1 MQPLTGVNSPEDQ
14 MLLKGIIG
22 DRSLSATSKKAYAM
36 RLRFLASKRRKPIL
50 DIILEA
56 DQSLAWLCQT
66 YSELCTRKGIISAV
80 LATVRRC
87 PPKLA
92 LRLQKAQQIWLQ
104 ELILLDHALQ
114 QRYKSNLPTARQA
127 AGHVPWAN
135 IVRLRDKLPRGSKAR
150 LLLCMYSL
158 GMAPMRADYN
168 RAVLL
173 SFCGETDLLD
183 ADLQRVAEENFLVLP
198 KQQCRGR
205 PAMLYLREYKTS
217 ARRGVYKR
225 ALHPKLTTEI
235 QASLI
240 QEPRQWLVQGK
251 GNKPYTAK
259 QFSKWACKTLRSLFG
274 KPLTLTGLRHSFL
287 SSLEWT
293 VLSRLDREEIARN
306 MAHSVDQQELY
317 RFVSLPSKVPSKP

>member
-1 MQPLTGVNSPEDQ
+1 MQPLTDVNSPENQ
-14 MLLKGIIG
+14 MLLKGITG

-36 RLRFLASKRRKPIL
+36 RLRLLATKRRKPIL

-56 DQSLAWLCQT
+56 DQSLAWLCHT
-66 YSELCTRKGIISAV
+66 YSELCTRKGFISAV
-80 LATVRRC
+80 LAAVRRC
-87 PPKLA
+87 PPKFA
-92 LRLQKAQQIWLQ
+92 ARLQKAQQLWLQ
-104 ELILLDHALQ
+104 ELLLLDRALQ

-135 IVRLRDKLPRGSKAR
+135 IVKLRDKLPRGSKAR

-168 RAVLL
+168 RVALL
-173 SFCGETDLLD
+173 SCCGETDLLD
-183 ADLQRVAEENFLVLP
+183 TDVQRVAEENFLVLP

-217 ARRGVYKR
+217 AQRGVYKR
-225 ALHPKLTTEI
+225 ALHPKLTAEI
-235 QASLI
+235 QASLV
-240 QEPRQWLVQGK
+240 QEPRQWLFQGK

-274 KPLTLTGLRHSFL
+274 KPLTLTGLRHLFL
-287 SSLEWT
+287 SSLEWS
-293 VLSRLDREEIARN
+293 VLSRLDREEIASS
-306 MAHSVDQQELY
+306 MPHSVDQQELY
-317 RFVSLPSKVPSKP
+317 RLVSLSSTLPNRP